1 MIIDIT
7 PIIGI
12 LGKLMKDK
20 KKEILI
26 LGSTGMLGSEV
37 LRIFSEKKNFD
48 IKSNIR
54 NFKEKK
60 NLKSKI

>member
-1 MIIDIT
+1 MIIDMIL
-7 PIIGI
+7 IIGI
-12 LGKLMKDK
+12 PGKLMKDK
-20 KKEILI
+20 KDILI

-37 LRIFSEKKNFD
+37 LRIFSEKNNFK

-60 NLKSKI
+60 I